1 MKKIR
6 LISKFATSQS
16 EKETIEMHVL
26 PSISRNK
33 GNQTIK
39 FGQLIG
45 YNTSNIFLEKSTQ
58 ILVANLF
65 PDLFQRKSKLKVSLD
80 H

>member
-1 MKKIR
+1 MRKIR
-6 LISKFATSQS
+6 LISKFTTSQP
-16 EKETIEMHVL
+16 EKQRTEIHVL

-45 YNTSNIFLEKSTQ
+45 YNTSNIFLEKSYTKFGGKT
-58 ILVANLF
+58 F
-65 PDLFQRKSKLKVSLD
+65 PRHFLKKIKIECNSRS
-80 H
+80 